1 MFERFTEPSRRV
13 VVLAQ
18 EEARMLD
25 HNYIGTEHILLG
37 LIHEGEGVAA
47 RAIVSLGLTLEMARE
62 QVRAL
67 VGAGRSTPSGHIPFT
82 PPAKKVLELSLREA
96 LALKKEYIGTE
107 HILLGLL
114 HEGHGAGAQI
124 LVTAAPLPA
133 VRERVLTL
141 SLAESTELGPDE
153 KLAVE
158 WLAGGPQAAAAGL
171 RLPPRAV
178 VSVRAQVVTEFRE
191 TLATIGETLAALEQR
206 LTGIERQLGITRPAP
221 EEAAQPPDAAAEGP
235 DESTGAPEGD
245 TPEESAE

>member
-1 MFERFTEPSRRV
+1 M
-13 VVLAQ
+13 
-18 EEARMLD
+18 
-25 HNYIGTEHILLG
+25 
-37 LIHEGEGVAA
+37 
-47 RAIVSLGLTLEMARE
+47 
-62 QVRAL
+62 
-67 VGAGRSTPSGHIPFT
+67 
-82 PPAKKVLELSLREA
+82 
-96 LALKKEYIGTE
+96 
-107 HILLGLL
+107 
-114 HEGHGAGAQI
+114 
-124 LVTAAPLPA
+124 
-133 VRERVLTL
+133 LTL

-153 KLAVE
+153 QLAVE